1 MTIAT
6 ATLVLVG
13 IVPNILRKSVQ
24 DNKLVIEHNFPI
36 YKPDSC
42 VIVSG
47 TKMICDKLNV
57 TIVTLE

>member
-1 MTIAT
+1 MTLST

-13 IVPNILRKSVQ
+13 IVPNILRTSVQ

-36 YKPDSC
+36 EKPIEC
-42 VIVSG
+42 VIVSE
-47 TKMICDKLNV
+47 TKMICNKLNV

>member
-1 MTIAT
+1 MTLST

-13 IVPNILRKSVQ
+13 IVPNILRTSVQ

-36 YKPDSC
+36 EKPIEC
-42 VIVSG
+42 VIVNNK
-47 TKMICDKLNV
+47 KMICNKLNV